1 DRRVRIQQPVHD
13 GHPGH
18 LSVRLPP
25 TPPSLAHEDDRAC
38 HESPR
43 RKTATCHGGPER
55 VGFVFRPAAEE
66 TTTMSM
72 RASLVEA
79 MHLQADSDTVHRI
92 NESGLAVADQETMSQ
107 AIHDVYCGIM
117 ADHHEP

>member
-1 DRRVRIQQPVHD
+1 
-13 GHPGH
+13 
-18 LSVRLPP
+18 
-25 TPPSLAHEDDRAC
+25 
-38 HESPR
+38 
-43 RKTATCHGGPER
+43 
-55 VGFVFRPAAEE
+55 
-66 TTTMSM
+66 MSM

-117 ADHHEP
+117 ADHHEPNDKDKAQAQAMIDALRKHAMEPAAS